1 MDHFHY
7 AMFNLLV
14 SMCFGENL
22 EENQIREI
30 ETIQRKLILGFRR
43 FNSLNLFPRLGK
55 MLFQKRWEELIN
67 FRKDQAAIF
76 LPHIRARQQL
86 KLETQNNSSSSYVD
100 SLLDLQ
106 LPEEKRKL
114 EESGIVTLSSEF
126 LSGGTD
132 TTATS
137 LQWIMANLVKAPQIQ
152 AKLFHEIKHVI
163 GKEKENVEEEDLDKI
178 PYLKAVILEGLR
190 RHPPGH
196 FVLPHAVTEDITLE
210 GYVIPKKGSV
220 NFMVSHMNWNPKI
233 WEDPMEF
240 RPERFLMNNNNGEAF
255 DITGSREIKMM
266 PFGAGRR
273 ICPGYG
279 LALLHLEYFV
289 ANLVWNFEWKAVEGD
304 EVDLSEKL
312 ELTTVMKNPLQVLI
326 YSRMK

>member
-1 MDHFHY
+1 MD
-7 AMFNLLV
+7 
-14 SMCFGENL
+14 
-22 EENQIREI
+22 
-30 ETIQRKLILGFRR
+30 T
-43 FNSLNLFPRLGK
+43 
-55 MLFQKRWEELIN
+55 
-67 FRKDQAAIF
+67 
-76 LPHIRARQQL
+76 
-86 KLETQNNSSSSYVD
+86 
-100 SLLDLQ
+100 LLDLQ

-137 LQWIMANLVKAPQIQ
+137 LQWIMANLVKSPQIQ
-152 AKLFHEIKHVI
+152 AKLFQEIKHVI

-196 FVLPHAVTEDITLE
+196 FVLPHAVTKDITLE
-210 GYVIPKKGSV
+210 GYVIPKKASV

-240 RPERFLMNNNNGEAF
+240 RPERFLMNNNNGEGF

>member
-1 MDHFHY
+1 MD
-7 AMFNLLV
+7 
-14 SMCFGENL
+14 
-22 EENQIREI
+22 
-30 ETIQRKLILGFRR
+30 T
-43 FNSLNLFPRLGK
+43 
-55 MLFQKRWEELIN
+55 
-67 FRKDQAAIF
+67 
-76 LPHIRARQQL
+76 
-86 KLETQNNSSSSYVD
+86 
-100 SLLDLQ
+100 LLDLQ

-137 LQWIMANLVKAPQIQ
+137 LQWIMANLVKSPQIQ
-152 AKLFHEIKHVI
+152 AKLFQEIKHVI

-279 LALLHLEYFV
+279 LAMLHLEYFV

-304 EVDLSEKL
+304 EVDLSEKQ